1 MLSKEDSRR
10 LAQLERQLRR
20 DDPDFCARM
29 SGGEPH
35 RRRVPLSL
43 VLTAAVIWVAALIL
57 AVSGWWIAAGVAAL
71 WATVIVCAVAYRCRL
86 PRHGRLRP
94 EGPEPLPPAW

>member
-29 SGGEPH
+29 GGGNFSVRTP
-35 RRRVPLSL
+35 RPPLAL
-43 VLTAAVIWVAALIL
+43 FFLAAAIAAVAIVLGAA
-57 AVSGWWIAAGVAAL
+57 GWWIAA
-71 WATVIVCAVAYRCRL
+71 VIVAVWGVGTAIAAGYRLHKFRS
-86 PRHGRLRP
+86 R
-94 EGPEPLPPAW
+94 